1 MTNQSAITRACTRD
15 GSARIIVADTTA
27 IVQRAH
33 EIHETS
39 KTVTAALGRALTA
52 ASLMGSLLKNRGDTV
67 TLQFKGDGPA
77 GRLLCIADDIGN
89 VKGYVECPEV
99 ELPPNAKGKLD
110 VGGAVGRHGTL
121 TVIRD
126 LGFGDPYVGVSDLVS
141 GEIAEDITSYFA
153 LSEQTPTV
161 CALGV
166 CCNTDISCRAA
177 GGFLLQLLPGA
188 DEAVIPVLE
197 TNIAALPPVSSMI
210 ADGVTREEIIARV
223 LAGIPYDLFDEMET
237 DYVCGCSRDSY
248 ARALISLG
256 EKELLDMIA
265 EDKPV
270 ETRCRYC
277 RACHTFSVQELRQMV
292 EAIRFKRAQVEAENA
307 GESTSPENTER

>member
-1 MTNQSAITRACTRD
+1 MQSSAITRACTRD
-15 GSARIIVADTTA
+15 GSARLLVTDTTA

-52 ASLMGSLLKNRGDTV
+52 ASLMGSLLKDPGNTI

-77 GRLLCIADDIGN
+77 GRLICISDDIGN
-89 VKGYVECPEV
+89 VKGYVEHPEV
-99 ELPPNAKGKLD
+99 ELPPNAKNKLD
-110 VGGAVGRHGTL
+110 VGGAIGHNGTL

-153 LSEQTPTV
+153 SSEQTPTV

-166 CCNTDISCRAA
+166 RCNTDISCRAA

-188 DEAVIPVLE
+188 DEALIPILE
-197 TNIAALPPVSSMI
+197 ENIAAMPSVSSLL

-223 LAGIPYDLFDEMET
+223 FAGIPYDLFDEIDT
-237 DYVCGCSRDSY
+237 DYVCGCNRDSY

-256 EKELLDMIA
+256 EKELLDMIG
-265 EDKPV
+265 EGKPV

-277 RACHTFSVQELRQMV
+277 HALNTFSVEELQQMV
-292 EAIRFKRAQVEAENA
+292 DAIRYKRAQIDAE
-307 GESTSPENTER
+307 EKEEKE